1 MRKDRKRR
9 CWAKKV
15 RCIHGEGEIAAN
27 TWARQLTEK
36 PNGEYSVRLDKRI
49 FIQIII
55 FLESRNTIK

>member
-1 MRKDRKRR
+1 
-9 CWAKKV
+9 
-15 RCIHGEGEIAAN
+15 
-27 TWARQLTEK
+27 LTEK